1 MDYSRYPEK
10 ELQWD
15 WLRIYLDEY
24 YGNKEIEVADEQI
37 EELYNQVNKF
47 AVSAHFFW
55 GVWALLQA
63 YHSSID
69 FDFME

>member
-1 MDYSRYPEK
+1 M
-10 ELQWD
+10 
-15 WLRIYLDEY
+15 YLDEY
-24 YGNKEIEVADEQI
+24 YGDRRTEITDEEI

-47 AVSAHFFW
+47 AVAAHFLW